1 MNKLLNCIN
10 DYFLLF
16 QEGDESGFD
25 HYFHLYYKALVF
37 YARRLLVSAAD
48 AEEVVSECFLKVWE
62 KRAAIREEAGLKQ
75 YLYTAVYRGCL
86 RRQEQLGRQ
95 ALRQAPAPAGRQ
107 GDREPELAIPSDDR
121 NALDAM
127 VRAEVMREVYQAIQ
141 ELPAACRNI
150 FTKLFL
156 EGKTAQEIAAELNL
170 SVSTI
175 NTQKARALAYLRNRL
190 SPLGAV
196 VFSVEFA
203 GLL

>member
-1 MNKLLNCIN
+1 MNKPLKNVN
-10 DYFLLF
+10 DYFFLF
-16 QEGDESGFD
+16 QDGDESGFD

-37 YARRLLVSAAD
+37 YARRILVSAAD

-62 KRAAIREEAGLKQ
+62 KRAVIREEAGLKQ
-75 YLYTAVYRGCL
+75 YLYTAVYRACL
-86 RRQEQLGRQ
+86 RRKEQLGRQ
-95 ALRQAPAPAGRQ
+95 
-107 GDREPELAIPSDDR
+107 GDTEPEPPIPSDER
-121 NALDAM
+121 TALDNM

-141 ELPAACRNI
+141 ELPVACRNI

-190 SPLGAV
+190 SPLGV
-196 VFSVEFA
+196 VVLFATEFT